1 MRRVQVFL
9 IRHGETDWN
18 LHRRFQGQTDIPLN
32 KTGEA
37 QALELGRKLLHLKPE
52 IFLSSDLQ
60 RALRTAEL
68 ANSGLGLEI
77 HRHPGLREGNL
88 GVMEGRFR
96 DDVIASLGPDEW
108 AKWSSGDP
116 AHLDFALPGGETKR
130 QVLERSI
137 ACIKEFIM
145 KHHLVT
151 RVAVCSHGGV
161 VSRLASHA
169 MAVPTANVSPLS
181 LKNCVIHEVE
191 YEFNVDRWSYVRQ
204 ID

>member
-18 LHRRFQGQTDIPLN
+18 LDRRFQGQTDIPLN
-32 KTGEA
+32 QTGEA
-37 QALELGRKLLHLKPE
+37 QALELGQKLLQLRPDV
-52 IFLSSDLQ
+52 IFSSDLQ

-68 ANSGLGLEI
+68 ANRELRVQI
-77 HRHPGLREGNL
+77 HKHAGLREGNL
-88 GVMEGRFR
+88 GQMEGRYR
-96 DDVIASLGPDEW
+96 DDVIATLGPENW

-130 QVLERSI
+130 QVLERAI
-137 ACIKEFIM
+137 ASIKELLASY
-145 KHHLVT
+145 HHAT
-151 RVAVCSHGGV
+151 RIAVCSHGGV

-169 MAVPTANVSPLS
+169 MVSPTPNVSPLS
-181 LKNCVIHEVE
+181 LKNCAIHEVE
-191 YEFNVDRWSYVRQ
+191 YDGTADLWSYIRQ